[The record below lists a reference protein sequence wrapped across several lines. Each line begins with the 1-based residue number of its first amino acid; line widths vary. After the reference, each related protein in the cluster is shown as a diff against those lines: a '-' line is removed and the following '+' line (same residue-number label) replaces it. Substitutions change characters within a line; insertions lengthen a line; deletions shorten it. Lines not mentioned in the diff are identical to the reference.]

1 MNFTLEETWWNALTS
16 YDEGLNQEA
25 VLTKLQNG
33 DTGFYLGEDGLLHM
47 LPERVVSDGANI
59 TICYLPTTILDGK
72 VTSYREVK
80 VVNGIIYIPEEN
92 NTDTGGE
99 ETTPDTGEGETTPDT
114 GTDEGG
120 ATNGE
125 Y

>member
-1 MNFTLEETWWNALTS
+1 MVLWQILQLYDSSGPSPSAVGSIETEHASGATIGTYGVS
-16 YDEGLNQEA
+16 
-25 VLTKLQNG
+25 KLQNG

-80 VVNGIIYIPEEN
+80 VVNGIIYPVDSEGV
-92 NTDTGGE
+92 NTNAYAHCH
-99 ETTPDTGEGETTPDT
+99 P
-114 GTDEGG
+114 
-120 ATNGE
+120 
-125 Y
+125 

>member
-1 MNFTLEETWWNALTS
+1 MLCGWRKS
-16 YDEGLNQEA
+16 
-25 VLTKLQNG
+25 KLG
-33 DTGFYLGEDGLLHM
+33 IA
-47 LPERVVSDGANI
+47 S
-59 TICYLPTTILDGK
+59 TI
-72 VTSYREVK
+72 VK

-120 ATNGE
+120 ATNG
-125 Y
+125 

>member
-1 MNFTLEETWWNALTS
+1 MVGELMPDVSEALNTALTS
-16 YDEGLNQEA
+16 YDESLNQEA

-47 LPERVVSDGANI
+47 LPERVMSDGANI
-59 TICYLPTTILDGK
+59 TVCYLPTTILDGK

-80 VVNGIIYIPEEN
+80 VVNGIIYLPE
-92 NTDTGGE
+92 TGSE
-99 ETTPDTGEGETTPDT
+99 ETIPDT

-120 ATNGE
+120 TTNGE

>member
-1 MNFTLEETWWNALTS
+1 
-16 YDEGLNQEA
+16 
-25 VLTKLQNG
+25 
-33 DTGFYLGEDGLLHM
+33 M

-80 VVNGIIYIPEEN
+80 VVNGIIYIPEEK

-99 ETTPDTGEGETTPDT
+99 ETTPGTGEGETVPETGSEETTPDT

-120 ATNGE
+120 VTNG
-125 Y
+125 